1 VQHVSTQT
9 KPLAVSKQLEMENPD
24 PASTQF
30 WKVAAEKLNN
40 KASCNEEAWQ
50 LHSASTPHHGQCGGE
65 PRRHCKDSEVSR
77 RARESEPSPSPRSL
91 QL

>member
-1 VQHVSTQT
+1 MQHVSTQT

-40 KASCNEEAWQ
+40 KASCNEEAYMAAAQRINTAPW
-50 LHSASTPHHGQCGGE
+50 TGIFFYF
-65 PRRHCKDSEVSR
+65 
-77 RARESEPSPSPRSL
+77 
-91 QL
+91 